1 MLLAECTE
9 PGLNRHKEAQLSSKN
24 MYFPIEEYEQRW
36 DKLHAAMKAQG
47 YECAVIWG
55 KTAGTFERSMETV
68 YLTNFFS
75 THSGQEP
82 DSHLWNARG
91 FCAAIVEPGKPPQ
104 LHTDEADPQMDR
116 LPSDDYHS
124 HLDPIQ
130 GIADSLNARRIQG
143 KVAFVGSD
151 ILPVKYA
158 EQLSRATPGIEFV
171 YEDDLVRDIRLIKSP
186 RELDMFREGGAM
198 VSGALTKLIEALIA
212 GKTEAEAASVGGGEL
227 LRRGG
232 YWHRI
237 AISHGAKSAY
247 PESDPLYGF
256 SGDAPQPGDICHAFI
271 YGPIWQGYWLDP
283 GRSFVC
289 ARKASPEARQLIED
303 CVLVMEAIEAGVKP
317 GARHRDVARAA
328 RQTHDSVKTEECFYD
343 TSWPYYGHS
352 NGCLWEKPFL
362 LTDPEKIPEEWVFQ
376 EGMVASSEAFLTRT
390 GVGTVSFETNW
401 IVTADGIEKITPLP
415 MFWW

>member
-1 MLLAECTE
+1 MAKK
-9 PGLNRHKEAQLSSKN
+9 H
-24 MYFPIEEYEQRW
+24 MYFPMEEYEARW
-36 DKLHAAMKAQG
+36 KKLHDHMRAKG
-47 YECAVIWG
+47 YEIALVWG
-55 KTAGTFERSMETV
+55 KTAGTFERSMETA

-82 DSHLWNARG
+82 DSPLWNARS
-91 FCAAIVEPGKPPQ
+91 FCCAIIEVGKPPE

-116 LPSDDYHS
+116 LPIDNYHA

-130 GIADSLNARRIQG
+130 GVADALKKRKPRG

-158 EQLSRATPGIEFV
+158 EQFKKAAAGIAYT
-171 YEDDLVRDIRLIKSP
+171 YEDDLVRDIRLIKSA
-186 RELDMFREGGAM
+186 RELDMFREGGKM
-198 VSGALTKLIEALIA
+198 VSAALTKLIEAMIM
-212 GKTEAEAASVGGGEL
+212 GKSEREAAAAGGAEL

-237 AISHGAKSAY
+237 AISHGAKVAY

-256 SGDAPQPGDICHAFI
+256 SDATPKPGDLGHAFI

-283 GRSFVC
+283 GRTFACGKKPSPA
-289 ARKASPEARQLIED
+289 ARKLVED
-303 CVLVMEAIEAGVKP
+303 CVSVMEAIESKVRP
-317 GARHRDVARAA
+317 GAKHRDVSRHARSV
-328 RQTHDSVKTEECFYD
+328 HDKVKSEESFYD

-362 LTDPEKIPEEWVFQ
+362 FTDFDKIPEDWQFR
-376 EGMVASSEAFLTRT
+376 EGMVASSEVFLTRK
-390 GVGTVSFETNW
+390 GAGTASYETNW
-401 IVTADGIEKITPLP
+401 IVTKTGIEKVTDLP
-415 MFWW
+415 MIWW